1 MVLTHRKLCLKYLNC
16 WGLLEKS
23 SDFKDQQ
30 WLRAIQKTEAYY
42 LTQKGSIGAI
52 VLDLHFRQK
61 MSETDTIKRS
71 CIGRTT
77 YQNVVTDIVSTLAV
91 YAAQDGL
98 LDDLED
104 GF

>member
-1 MVLTHRKLCLKYLNC
+1 MIITHRKLCLKYLNC

-23 SDFKDQQ
+23 SDPKDRR
-30 WLRAIQKTEAYY
+30 WLRAIQKTESYY

-77 YQNVVTDIVSTLAV
+77 YHKAVTDIISTLAV
-91 YAAQDGL
+91 YAAQDRL

-104 GF
+104 CF